1 VPSVRAPVPRTL
13 PHTLTAGCRPPRR
26 AARRLRRRR
35 AHTSATDRF
44 PASPASLRRIFHRES
59 CPLALDRVGSPEF
72 PTRRRS
78 PAGFQLPARR
88 RRAAC
93 TLCRPIWIGRSRS
106 RLTPGQTSTYRSTR
120 RTPPADDL
128 DPTDQIR
135 PPRLN
140 RAVLLKSPR
149 VFPVSQKLY
158 PSTLRFSYK

>member
-78 PAGFQLPARR
+78 PAGFQSSARR

-128 DPTDQIR
+128 SRRILIQRIR
-135 PPRLN
+135 SAPLALTAPFCLKAPGFSQFHKSYTLPP
-140 RAVLLKSPR
+140 
-149 VFPVSQKLY
+149 
-158 PSTLRFSYK
+158 